1 MICDIDTTGL
11 TASRIRKKIPLE
23 GRGRSPGARDG
34 DAARAPSPRR
44 DRGDASKPS
53 RAGPQGERHVRSI
66 AIRAREDRTRARAN
80 PKTFGEIARPSSVAF
95 FTARSLNE
103 SETLRADASP
113 ERASRARFERE
124 TRRAIAR
131 PDHRGC
137 FLSDAREIG
146 RGERTRAHLN
156 DVSSPRARRAV
167 GLAGG
172 RAKQIRELALPRA
185 RVMVGARLE
194 ERARD
199 EVLDPREVRG
209 QRDLRVRSRN
219 GASREE
225 ARGVARSR
233 PRRAAMR
240 FFESAEEERARCDNN
255 RANARRR
262 RRARGRGDDAARR
275 RGGDSRSGR
284 PRAPFRSSSR
294 PRLRARSCRARG
306 VFERDARGRRE
317 AKARERG
324 ARKVPTTRTDYAL
337 DDLRAVR
344 KVLTRERRFKMSSN
358 GARKAV
364 SFDTTRVNAFCDWS
378 AIERVRRERFSPTPR
393 GQHLIVS
400 PFN

>member
-1 MICDIDTTGL
+1 
-11 TASRIRKKIPLE
+11 
-23 GRGRSPGARDG
+23 
-34 DAARAPSPRR
+34 
-44 DRGDASKPS
+44 
-53 RAGPQGERHVRSI
+53 
-66 AIRAREDRTRARAN
+66 
-80 PKTFGEIARPSSVAF
+80 
-95 FTARSLNE
+95 
-103 SETLRADASP
+103 
-113 ERASRARFERE
+113 
-124 TRRAIAR
+124 
-131 PDHRGC
+131 
-137 FLSDAREIG
+137 
-146 RGERTRAHLN
+146 
-156 DVSSPRARRAV
+156 
-167 GLAGG
+167 
-172 RAKQIRELALPRA
+172 
-185 RVMVGARLE
+185 
-194 ERARD
+194 
-199 EVLDPREVRG
+199 
-209 QRDLRVRSRN
+209 
-219 GASREE
+219 
-225 ARGVARSR
+225 
-233 PRRAAMR
+233 MR